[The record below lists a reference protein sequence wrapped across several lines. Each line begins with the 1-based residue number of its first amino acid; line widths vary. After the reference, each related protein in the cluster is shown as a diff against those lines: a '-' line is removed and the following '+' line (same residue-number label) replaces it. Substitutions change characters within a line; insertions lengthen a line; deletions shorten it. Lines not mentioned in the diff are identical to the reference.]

1 MRIAF
6 AAALFGAV
14 AAPAIA
20 QGPGPSEGAE
30 AAPVITLF
38 TQTNLSGDV
47 RELYD
52 VYPTLHDV
60 SFNDRARSLVVLSGV
75 WEVCEDSDF
84 RGRCAVVRRDVYD
97 LSEIGLRNRI
107 SSVRPIYEYTDAP
120 HGLLF
125 SRDSLGRIRYSDYER
140 DYAYD
145 RPRTSVHVYY
155 GHSHDYSRHGYYH
168 PRVGYGP
175 FGYGYRHRGH
185 IGYGRAYGRARHR
198 DYGHRG
204 YRRHHDRI
212 VRHERPPLR
221 GHYGARNGAATL
233 HVDSHRRGASL
244 GLNRG
249 VRDLS
254 RLRFNDNASSISIRE
269 GRWEVCEHAN
279 FRGRCEV
286 IDASTGRLNNL
297 RLNDN
302 ISSIRPLDDISRGD
316 ESRRGR
322 LGGGDG
328 VAGRGGRGDRADGAR
343 RGDRADRGV
352 RGDRAGE
359 RRGGRVDA
367 APPAS
372 ALAGGRDGGRP
383 DRSARR
389 FNERRGDSA
398 RAAREVGSGI
408 RTPRRVERPR
418 TDTPRGRRDAPRER
432 ATRDVRREVGSPR
445 GRSGTRGVRSE
456 GGRRTGPAGLGR
468 SPSRDTV
475 ARPARSSPRAATPPA
490 APARSAPAARSAAPR
505 ARVRP
510 APTREVR
517 RRRGGGNSRTVEE

>member
-6 AAALFGAV
+6 AAALFGAA

-20 QGPGPSEGAE
+20 QGPGPSEGAD

-97 LSEIGLRNRI
+97 LAEIGLRNRI
-107 SSVRPIYEYTDAP
+107 SSVRPVYEYTDAP

-125 SRDSLGRIRYSDYER
+125 NRDSLGRIRYSEYER
-140 DYAYD
+140 DYAYS

-185 IGYGRAYGRARHR
+185 VGYGRAYGRARHR
-198 DYGHRG
+198 GYGHRTYG
-204 YRRHHDRI
+204 YRGDRRHHDRI
-212 VRHERPPLR
+212 IRHERPPLR
-221 GHYGARNGAATL
+221 GHYGARDGAATL
-233 HVDSHRRGASL
+233 HVDSHRRGPSL
-244 GLNRG
+244 GVNRA
-249 VRDLS
+249 VPDLS
-254 RLRFNDNASSISIRE
+254 RWRFNDNASSISIKE

-302 ISSIRPLDDISRGD
+302 ISSIRPLDDISSGDRSGRGH
-316 ESRRGR
+316 R
-322 LGGGDG
+322 GGGDG
-328 VAGRGGRGDRADGAR
+328 VVGRGGRGDRADRGG
-343 RGDRADRGV
+343 RGDRGERG
-352 RGDRAGE
+352 RRMGD
-359 RRGGRVDA
+359 RRGGRIDA
-367 APPAS
+367 SPPAD
-372 ALAGGRDGGRP
+372 ALAGGRDSGRP
-383 DRSARR
+383 DRSVRR
-389 FNERRGDSA
+389 FNERRGDSV
-398 RAAREVGSGI
+398 RAAREVGGDI
-408 RTPRRVERPR
+408 RAPRRVETGRVAPPR
-418 TDTPRGRRDAPRER
+418 T
-432 ATRDVRREVGSPR
+432 TRDVRREAGSPR
-445 GRSGTRGVRSE
+445 GRTVTRGVRSE

-468 SPSRDTV
+468 SPTRDAG
-475 ARPARSSPRAATPPA
+475 ARPARSTPRAVTPRAPETRRA
-490 APARSAPAARSAAPR
+490 APVRSAPAARPAAPR
-505 ARVRP
+505 AATRA
-510 APTREVR
+510 APTREPR
-517 RRRGGGNSRTVEE
+517 KRRGGGNSRTVEE

>member
-1 MRIAF
+1 MRTALT
-6 AAALFGAV
+6 AALFGAV

-84 RGRCAVVRRDVYD
+84 RGRCAVIRQDVYD
-97 LSEIGLRNRI
+97 LAEIGLRNRI

-125 SRDSLGRIRYSDYER
+125 NRDSLGRIRYSDYER
-140 DYAYD
+140 DYAYS

-155 GHSHDYSRHGYYH
+155 GHSHDYRRHGYYH

-175 FGYGYRHRGH
+175 LGYGYRHRGH
-185 IGYGRAYGRARHR
+185 IGYGRAYGHNRHR
-198 DYGHRG
+198 GYGHRSYGHRG
-204 YRRHHDRI
+204 YSHHDRI
-212 VRHERPPLR
+212 IRHERPPLR
-221 GHYGARNGAATL
+221 GHYGARDGAATL
-233 HVDSHRRGASL
+233 HVDSHRGGASL

-254 RLRFNDNASSISIRE
+254 RLRFNDNTSSISIKE

-302 ISSIRPLDDISRGD
+302 ISSIRPLDEISRGD
-316 ESRRGR
+316 RSGRGHS
-322 LGGGDG
+322 GGGDG
-328 VAGRGGRGDRADGAR
+328 AEGRGR
-343 RGDRADRGV
+343 RGDRADRAG
-352 RGDRAGE
+352 RGDRRGD

-367 APPAS
+367 APPVN
-372 ALAGGRDGGRP
+372 ALAGGRDV
-383 DRSARR
+383 RS
-389 FNERRGDSA
+389 
-398 RAAREVGSGI
+398 
-408 RTPRRVERPR
+408 PRRVEPARI
-418 TDTPRGRRDAPRER
+418 DTPRGRRDVVRER
-432 ATRDVRREVGSPR
+432 AGRDVRREAGSPR
-445 GRSGTRGVRSE
+445 GRSGARAVRSE

-468 SPSRDTV
+468 APSRDAG
-475 ARPARSSPRAATPPA
+475 ARAARSTPRAVAPRSVTPRAPETRRA
-490 APARSAPAARSAAPR
+490 APVRSAPAARPAAPR
-505 ARVRP
+505 ATPRATPRAP
-510 APTREVR
+510 AREGRLR
-517 RRRGGGNSRTVEE
+517 RSGGNSRAVDE